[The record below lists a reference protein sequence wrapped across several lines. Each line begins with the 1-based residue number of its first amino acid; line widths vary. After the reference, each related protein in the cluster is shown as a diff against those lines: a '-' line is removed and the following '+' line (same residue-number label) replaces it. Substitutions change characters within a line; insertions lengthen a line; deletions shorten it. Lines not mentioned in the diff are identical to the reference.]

1 MQDAIRSMLSLSMAT
16 AFVVLTGCGGSDK
29 PKAGAPATSSG
40 SPASAAS
47 NAASVAASNAWAGA
61 ITQPP
66 IPEGQPAEA
75 AAPGRFQIVASGQTR
90 TGPFL
95 LDTQTGRIWQ
105 LREFAGLQGS
115 PVAWHEM
122 TIIDDKGGMGIT
134 STQFQKL
141 YPPRGG
147 VPPQAAHRRR

>member
-40 SPASAAS
+40 SPVSAAS
-47 NAASVAASNAWAGA
+47 NAASVAGAGA
-61 ITQPP
+61 VAQPP

-147 VPPQAAHRRR
+147 VPPHAAYRHR

>member
-40 SPASAAS
+40 SPVSAAS
-47 NAASVAASNAWAGA
+47 NAASVAGAGA
-61 ITQPP
+61 VAQPP

-75 AAPGRFQIVASGQTR
+75 AAPGPFQIVASGQTR

>member
-1 MQDAIRSMLSLSMAT
+1 MLSLSMAT

-40 SPASAAS
+40 SPVSAAS
-47 NAASVAASNAWAGA
+47 NAASVAGAGA
-61 ITQPP
+61 VAQPP

-122 TIIDDKGGMGIT
+122 TIIDDKGGMGIAVHPVPET
-134 STQFQKL
+134 LSTTWRCAATGRASAPL
-141 YPPRGG
+141 APRLR
-147 VPPQAAHRRR
+147 VPR